1 MPLDMN
7 VLYGEMG
14 GSALA
19 HFTIPILVG
28 LALPILNIDYL
39 QSAFYL
45 LAGIVIISFVVH
57 WLFILGLQASSCKGV
72 KDVLGIT
79 YGAIGS
85 TFVTLLLTVPAIYSE
100 SFRLLI
106 SQVFIR
112 HKPLEGPDNEELKE
126 KINKVALNNGMSPD
140 MANETATKRIAEMF
154 CTKKQYE
161 EQTLLEM
168 RLAAAFMAAW
178 TGAYGVGI
186 GSMLATNCNPSG

>member
-19 HFTIPILVG
+19 HFAIPILIG

-45 LAGIVIISFVVH
+45 LAGIVIMSFVVH

-79 YGAIGS
+79 YGSIGA

-112 HKPLEGPDNEELKE
+112 HKPLEGPDTADLKD
-126 KINKVALNNGMSPD
+126 KIIKVAVNDGMDSV
-140 MANETATKRIAEMF
+140 AATEKATAEIAGMF

-161 EQTLLEM
+161 AQTLLEM

>member
-1 MPLDMN
+1 MN

-19 HFTIPILVG
+19 HFAIPILVG

-39 QSAFYL
+39 QSAFYM
-45 LAGIVIISFVVH
+45 LAGIVIVSFAVH
-57 WLFILGLQASSCKGV
+57 WLFILGLQASSCKGI
-72 KDVLGIT
+72 KDILGIT

-112 HKPLEGPDNEELKE
+112 HKPLEGPDNDDLKS
-126 KINKVALNNGMSPD
+126 KMIAVAVKNGMDS
-140 MANETATKRIAEMF
+140 AAATERATAQLEEMF

-161 EQTLLEM
+161 DQTLMEM

-186 GSMLATNCNPSG
+186 GSMMATNCNTSS

>member
-1 MPLDMN
+1 MN

-19 HFTIPILVG
+19 HFAIPILVG
-28 LALPILNIDYL
+28 LALPILNIDYI
-39 QSAFYL
+39 QSAFYM
-45 LAGIVIISFVVH
+45 LAGIVVISFVVH
-57 WLFILGLQASSCKGV
+57 WLFIMGLQASSCKGV
-72 KDVLGIT
+72 KDILGIT

-85 TFVTLLLTVPAIYSE
+85 TFMTLSLTALPIYSDWW
-100 SFRLLI
+100 RLLI

-112 HKPLEGPDNEELKE
+112 HKPLEGPDSQELLAKMISVAVNSGMEREAATE
-126 KINKVALNNGMSPD
+126 KA
-140 MANETATKRIAEMF
+140 TAQLAEMF

-168 RLAAAFMAAW
+168 RLAAAIMAMW

-186 GSMLATNCNPSG
+186 GSMMATNCNPSISS